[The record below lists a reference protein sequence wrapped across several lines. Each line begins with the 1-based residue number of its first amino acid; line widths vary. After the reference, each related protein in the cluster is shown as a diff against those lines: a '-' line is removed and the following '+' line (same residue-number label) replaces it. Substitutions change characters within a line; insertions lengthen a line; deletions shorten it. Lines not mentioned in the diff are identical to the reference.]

1 MHHPKMTPSE
11 PMHTPRSPQNRLLTH
26 LLAALC
32 ALLVLGGCAS
42 DTEQRKEAVKK
53 GQYHYQL
60 GANYFSEQMV
70 PQALRELLLAAEQDP
85 ENADA
90 LHLLGFI
97 YMGRRDY
104 NRAIDFFKKAI
115 AIRPDFYICL
125 NNLGA
130 ALLAAE
136 RWDEAI
142 LLFEDLINKPMYNTP
157 ELAYNNLG
165 WAQFKL
171 NNYRQASDAFEMAVF
186 LQPKLCL
193 AHNNLGLVRENQ
205 GNTVGALRSFQ
216 DAIEGCP
223 NYVEPHFHL
232 AQLLLKRQD
241 PSARLYFQRCY
252 ELASDSNW
260 GDRCRSYLEITH

>member
-1 MHHPKMTPSE
+1 M
-11 PMHTPRSPQNRLLTH
+11 PRPRFSSLTALLLACA
-26 LLAALC
+26 LLAAG
-32 ALLVLGGCAS
+32 LLGCAS
-42 DTEQRKEAVKK
+42 DSEERKEATKK
-53 GQYHYQL
+53 GNYHYQL
-60 GANYFSEQMV
+60 GSNYFSEQMV
-70 PQALRELLLAAEQDP
+70 PQALRELLLAVEADP
-85 ENADA
+85 QNADA

-104 NRAIDFFKKAI
+104 NRAIDYFRQAI
-115 AIRPDFYICL
+115 ALRPDFYICL

-142 LLFEDLINKPMYNTP
+142 VLFEDLIAKPMYNTP

-171 NNYRQASDAFEMAVF
+171 NNLRQASDAFEMAVF

-193 AHNNLGLVRENQ
+193 AYNNLGLVREAQ
-205 GNTVGALRSFQ
+205 GNTVGALRAFQ
-216 DAIEGCP
+216 DSIEGCP

-232 AQLLLKRQD
+232 AQLLFKRQD
-241 PSARLYFQRCY
+241 PNARLYFQRCY
-252 ELASDSNW
+252 ELASDSSW
-260 GDRCRSYLEITH
+260 GDRCRSYLEIAH